1 MVKAGLAGSPYM
13 RRRDFIRIFGS
24 AAAAWPLAAR
34 AQQLM
39 PVIGLLHSAS
49 AEAFAPFLIALREGL
64 NESGFVDGQN
74 VRIDF
79 RWAEGQYDRLPTMAK
94 ELVDQQVALIVAGG
108 GDRPALAAKAATTTI
123 PIVFTGSDDPVG
135 FGLVTSLNR
144 PGGNVTGVSLF
155 TSELEVKRFALL
167 RELAPTIPRIAMLV
181 NPSNPTAE
189 PNIRDVQAAADAI
202 GQQVDFLRASSEREI
217 DSAFRTMVGRRTDA
231 LLVAHDPFLL
241 SRREQLVTLAAYNMI
256 PVIYEFRD
264 FVLVGGLMSYG
275 SKLTDNYR
283 LAGGYVGKILK
294 GAKPADLPVQQ
305 PTKLILTINLKT
317 AKSLGLEVPA
327 KLLALADEVIE

>member
-256 PVIYEFRD
+256 PAIYEFRD

-305 PTKLILTINLKT
+305 PTKLTLTINLKT
-317 AKSLGLEVPA
+317 AKSLGLEIPA

>member
-1 MVKAGLAGSPYM
+1 MITTLK
-13 RRRDFIRIFGS
+13 RREVLTLLGG
-24 AAAAWPLAAR
+24 AAAAWPFAAR
-34 AQQLM
+34 AQQM

-49 AEAFAPFLIALREGL
+49 PEAFAPFLAALREGL
-64 NESGFVDGQN
+64 SEAGFIDGQN
-74 VRIDF
+74 VRIDL
-79 RWAEGQYDRLPTMAK
+79 RWAEGQYDRLPAMAK
-94 ELVDQQVALIVAGG
+94 ELVGQQVALIIAGG

-123 PIVFTGSDDPVG
+123 PVVFIGSDDPVG
-135 FGLVTSLNR
+135 FGLVASLNK

-167 RELAPTIPRIAMLV
+167 RELVPTIPRIAMLV

-189 PNIRDVQAAADAI
+189 PNSRDVQAAAHAVD
-202 GQQVDFLRASSEREI
+202 QQIDFLRAGSERDI
-217 DSAFRTMVGRRTDA
+217 DSAFRTMVRQRTDA
-231 LLVAHDPFLL
+231 LLVAHDPFLFA
-241 SRREQLVTLAAYNMI
+241 RREQLVALAAYNAI
-256 PVIYEFRD
+256 PAIYEFRE
-264 FVLVGGLMSYG
+264 FVLAGGLMSYG

-283 LAGGYVGKILK
+283 LAGGYAGKILK

-317 AKSLGLEVPA
+317 AKSLGLEIPA